1 MIGFMCFVLH
11 RIFDRCVRKSGNG
24 ELSLRKY
31 IPGSVACISCRSILL
46 ISKPKFWGPRID
58 RCECE
63 AISLRTFREITLI
76 FDCLCQALQK
86 ALTIYSNYT
95 KSVTCLDINT
105 AYDSN
110 LGASG
115 WDYQSCTEMVMPMC
129 STGPDSKNMFPKSD
143 WDFNKFSNDCFEKFK
158 VRPNKQMATTVYGG
172 NHLEYA
178 QPNYIRPIRLFQYS
192 ICKFSLQIRLE
203 YCFQ

>member
-63 AISLRTFREITLI
+63 ASSLRTFREITLI
-76 FDCLCQALQK
+76 IRLSLPGSA
-86 ALTIYSNYT
+86 
-95 KSVTCLDINT
+95 KSVDDLFKLHEISDVFGHK
-105 AYDSN
+105 YRLRFEFGREW
-110 LGASG
+110 LGLS
-115 WDYQSCTEMVMPMC
+115 VMYRDGDANVQHR
-129 STGPDSKNMFPKSD
+129 TRFKEYVPK
-143 WDFNKFSNDCFEKFK
+143 
-158 VRPNKQMATTVYGG
+158 
-172 NHLEYA
+172 
-178 QPNYIRPIRLFQYS
+178 IRLGFQ
-192 ICKFSLQIRLE
+192 
-203 YCFQ
+203 